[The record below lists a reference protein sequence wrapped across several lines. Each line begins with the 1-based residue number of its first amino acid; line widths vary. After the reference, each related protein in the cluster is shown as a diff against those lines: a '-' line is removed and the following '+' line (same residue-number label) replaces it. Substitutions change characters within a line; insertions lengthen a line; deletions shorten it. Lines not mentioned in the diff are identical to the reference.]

1 MKFKILC
8 LCLFLQVAVRASSE
22 DTWKWSSSTPFVS
35 TTEASTTT
43 AASTQESSYR
53 YAGLSTAKIVE
64 SDDSYHVSVSGKL
77 HIQFLTF

>member
-8 LCLFLQVAVRASSE
+8 LCLLLQVAVRASSE
-22 DTWKWSSSTPFVS
+22 NVWKWSSSTTLVS

-53 YAGLSTAKIVE
+53 YAGLTTTKIVE
-64 SDDSYHVSVSGKL
+64 SNDSYHVAVSGKVHL
-77 HIQFLTF
+77 PFLKF